1 MTQYK
6 YICNV
11 KPKYNDMN
19 QKQTNPLPG
28 KGFAYKVGKTT
39 EELIN
44 KLSELSIWCNETM
57 FLISNND
64 MFRVEENGGFKEED
78 TFLGLYF
85 ELKKEVEKY
94 VGRSIG
100 TQLDA
105 QDLALKEPLTE
116 VTI

>member
-1 MTQYK
+1 MQYK

-28 KGFAYKVGKTT
+28 KGFAYKVGETT

-100 TQLDA
+100 TQIDA